1 MACVFALGLTAAL
14 AGTSAGAD
22 PLKNLPLSNSLA
34 SRCPSVARENIS
46 LPATRAALREG
57 KPVTILAFGSSSTE
71 GSGASAPQFRY
82 PNQLQARLR
91 AAMPGA
97 QITVVNRGKG
107 GEDVDE
113 MLPRL
118 GGTLAETKPTLVI
131 WQAGSNAAMRR
142 IDPAH
147 FEAMMRQGIEMI
159 RASGADLVLM
169 DNQRSPRI
177 LSIAN
182 HATFDDIM
190 ARLATENGISVF
202 SRFRLMTHWEEKGL
216 LAAQT
221 VGGDGVHH
229 TDLGYTCLSAALTDS
244 VLAATTSQPIM
255 AGR

>member
-1 MACVFALGLTAAL
+1 MAFTARLMAFSLVLGLTGPAFAADAASPMVIP
-14 AGTSAGAD
+14 AG
-22 PLKNLPLSNSLA
+22 N
-34 SRCPSVARENIS
+34 CPSVTRESIS

-71 GSGASAPQFRY
+71 GSGASTPDFRY
-82 PNQLQARLR
+82 PAQLQARLG
-91 AAMPGA
+91 ASIKGA
-97 QITVVNRGKG
+97 QITVINRGKG

-118 GGTLAETKPTLVI
+118 GGTLEETKPTLVI
-131 WQAGSNAAMRR
+131 WQAGSNAAMRK

-147 FEAMMRQGIEMI
+147 FAEMMQKGIEMI
-159 RASGADLVLM
+159 RATGADLVLM

-182 HATFDDIM
+182 HEVFDDTM
-190 ARLATENGISVF
+190 ARLATENGASLF

-216 LAAQT
+216 MAAQT

-229 TDLGYTCLSAALTDS
+229 TDLGYTCLSAALSDS
-244 VLAATTSQPIM
+244 VMAATTSQPVM
-255 AGR
+255 ATR